1 MPKKKFIL
9 RLADWV
15 IRLAPQYFKPLEEV
29 IKLANIGV
37 LYEVYI
43 GRMVFL
49 SLFSFIAVFIYM
61 LFMLIFI
68 GNLPVWF
75 SIPGAF
81 FIASLIA
88 VGILTIFHSYPYQVM
103 SSKKTSIEN
112 NLPFALNHMAAV
124 AASGV
129 PPAVIFRLLAGIK
142 EYGQVAEEAAQI
154 VRNMETFG
162 MDMITSIKQVADRT
176 PSAKFREFLYSI
188 ISTIET
194 GGDLKKF
201 LKAAT
206 QESLFEYR
214 LRRERYLQT
223 LSTYA
228 DFYTAVL
235 IAAPLFFISI
245 LSVMAMI
252 GGNIMGMSIL
262 DAMQLGIYFFIPLL
276 NIVFIAFIHF
286 TQPAV

>member
-9 RLADWV
+9 ALAERA
-15 IRLAPQYFKPLEEV
+15 IKLAPEYFKPLEEV

-37 LYEVYI
+37 IYEVYV
-43 GRMVFL
+43 GRMIFL
-49 SLFSFIAVFIYM
+49 SLFSFIAIFIYM
-61 LFMLIFI
+61 SFMLIYI
-68 GNLPVWF
+68 GNLPIWF
-75 SIPGAF
+75 SVPGAF

-88 VGILTIFHSYPYQVM
+88 VGIIAIFHSYPYQVM

-129 PPAVIFRLLAGIK
+129 PPAVIFRLLAGVK
-142 EYGQVAEEAAQI
+142 EYGQIADEAAQI

-162 MDMITSIKQVADRT
+162 MDMITAIKQVADRT
-176 PSAKFREFLYSI
+176 PSTKFREFLYSI

-194 GGDLKKF
+194 GGDLKRF
-201 LKAAT
+201 LKTAT

-252 GGNIMGMSIL
+252 GGTIMGMSIL